1 MSDFRVGT
9 SSIAITPNEPMWLAG
24 FAVRKEPSK
33 GKVNDLFAKAMAIED
48 SAGHRIVIVSVE
60 LIAVSR
66 YVADRVWAAARKRH
80 GLTQADVVLC
90 ATHTHY
96 GPELRPDKVPFF
108 HIPPEYAKK
117 IQPFA
122 DSVVTTLIALID
134 KALANLRPANLS
146 IARSSADFA
155 SNRRPGEDPTDHE
168 VSILQATSP
177 DGKPIAIV
185 VGYACH
191 NTCIDPAD
199 CLYCGDWSGFAC
211 EQLQTNFPGSV
222 AMFIA
227 GAGADQNAKPRGTME
242 LSRKYGQQLAN
253 AVMDGLKSAKPITGQ
268 IKTAYTEVALE
279 YQPLPSRE
287 SLQADQTS
295 AEIGPRTKAQFL
307 LEKINRGE
315 RFDPSYPCP
324 IQSIRIGPDF
334 LLITIGGE
342 PVIDYAVNLKR
353 ELSRPGSPGRLVW
366 IAGYANDM
374 FGYVPT
380 PRVLRAG
387 GYEGGRSVL
396 FSALPMPFT
405 ERVEERVMSG
415 VRRLQET

>member
-9 SSIAITPNEPMWLAG
+9 SSIPITPNEPMWLAG
-24 FAVRKEPSK
+24 FAVRKEPSR

-48 SAGHRIVIVSVE
+48 SGGHRTVIVSVE

-66 YVADRVWAAARKRH
+66 YVADRVWDAAKKKH
-80 GLTQADVVLC
+80 GLGQADVVLC

-108 HIPPEYAKK
+108 HIPPEFAKK

-122 DSVVTTLIALID
+122 DSLVTTLIELID
-134 KALANLRPANLS
+134 KAIANLQPAELC

-155 SNRRPGEDPTDHE
+155 ANRRPGEDPTDHE
-168 VSILQATSP
+168 VSILAANSA

-199 CLYCGDWSGFAC
+199 RLYCGDWSGFAC
-211 EQLQTNFPGSV
+211 EQLQANFPGAV

-227 GAGADQNAKPRGTME
+227 GAGADQNAKPRGTLE
-242 LSRKYGQQLAN
+242 LSRKYGQDLAS
-253 AVMDGLKSAKPITGQ
+253 AVMTGLQDAKPIRGQ
-268 IKTAYTEVALE
+268 IKSAYTEVPLD
-279 YQPLPSRE
+279 YQPLPSRD
-287 SLQADQTS
+287 SLEADKRNG
-295 AEIGPRTKAQFL
+295 EFGPSTKAEFL
-307 LEKINRGE
+307 LEKLDRGE
-315 RFDPSYPCP
+315 RFEASYPCP
-324 IQSIRIGPDF
+324 IQSIRIGDDF
-334 LLITIGGE
+334 LMITIGGE

-353 ELSRPGSPGRLVW
+353 EFARPGRLVW

-380 PRVLRAG
+380 PRVLRGG

-405 ERVEERVMSG
+405 ESVEERVMGG
-415 VRRLQET
+415 VRKLLEG